1 MVDCPIQRISW
12 TPLLSVMIF
21 SPTYNS
27 SIGFNAP
34 GDSVMRAPF
43 TSDTHVIWAK
53 RFSAFS
59 RSTPTK
65 VY

>member
-1 MVDCPIQRISW
+1 
-12 TPLLSVMIF
+12 VMIF

-53 RFSAFS
+53 RSSAFS